1 MSDLN
6 KIPILEIPKLTEFHF
21 GNVESPFRRDQ
32 SPFYINRLE
41 HAVTKLHFPLPPHR
55 KTVYDLI
62 FLIEGE
68 STRFYL
74 HFSPKIFDGKEHL
87 LKSFPFLLLHT
98 SPIVNIPADRI
109 APILNILERLVELFE
124 SDDEQQFNLHTWYL
138 LALFEEVNRYSNSPQ
153 KVEKSR
159 DSAAV
164 LTQQYKE
171 ALTEH
176 IFDYRT
182 VQEFANLLH
191 VTPNHLNKC
200 IKKTLNRTAQT
211 LLNDMLVLEAKS
223 LLKYSDLTISQIAD
237 SLYRSSPSNFSRFF
251 KNQTGMS
258 PSDYIGQ

>member
-1 MSDLN
+1 MSKDV
-6 KIPILEIPKLTEFHF
+6 K
-21 GNVESPFRRDQ
+21 G
-32 SPFYINRLE
+32 
-41 HAVTKLHFPLPPHR
+41 
-55 KTVYDLI
+55 
-62 FLIEGE
+62 
-68 STRFYL
+68 FYL